1 MMKVKE
7 LIAKLK
13 KYNNEDDEIIV
24 AYWAKDDVSGWYE
37 DGISDKKWKKLVDRF
52 DYYDFQQVC
61 DDMDDIFCNDI
72 MEEINEEKNLWIK

>member
-1 MMKVKE
+1 MKVKE

-72 MEEINEEKNLWIK
+72 MEEINEEKNL

>member
-1 MMKVKE
+1 MMMKVKE

-72 MEEINEEKNLWIK
+72 MEEINEEKNL